1 LKFIKRIFGKK
12 EDIPKE
18 ISIKIDDLSVWIE
31 TESQK
36 QFSVLRSD
44 IKQKYDEISAT
55 LENLSTSRDQLK
67 DAKFGEKTYKRLA
80 KAGTSNRDNLIKN
93 INVLIEKTII
103 PEDIDP
109 SKAVEF
115 YIDMKS
121 TLKTCLDNTTRS
133 QEYVKLIFPEGYKVV
148 VIDLKRLD
156 TLLDELMYFIDGVKD
171 ELDVYTKL
179 PGDIEIINQSQHQ
192 IKEMTDNIP
201 QLEAKYES
209 LKNNLHTGE
218 DRLAE
223 MERSEEIIK
232 ANELEKQ
239 IKTLNDRISG
249 INSNV
254 KELFAPLSK
263 ALLRMQKQHESG
275 RHTLSSINS
284 NNLRTL
290 IEDPAL
296 ILGNDINSFLNE
308 IRKSVEDG
316 TLGLKQQK
324 ANKTVEQIDRLTG
337 SDILLS
343 LYRDRESD
351 SAKLTGLLEERNR
364 LTVYKERTRLEKK
377 LSDYRSS
384 INSIEQSLD
393 IERKDLGSLIEE
405 VEQLKTKLNSDLSFV
420 FNKDIKIVY

>member
-1 LKFIKRIFGKK
+1 MKFITRIFGKK

-324 ANKTVEQIDRLTG
+324 ANKTTEQIDRLTG

>member
-1 LKFIKRIFGKK
+1 LKFIKRIFGNK

-93 INVLIEKTII
+93 INVLIERTII

-156 TLLDELMYFIDGVKD
+156 TLLDELMYFIEGVKD

-179 PGDIEIINQSQHQ
+179 PEDIEIINQSRHQ

-324 ANKTVEQIDRLTG
+324 ANKTTEQIDRLTD

-393 IERKDLGSLIEE
+393 IERKDLDSLIEE

>member
-1 LKFIKRIFGKK
+1 MKFIKRIFGKK

-209 LKNNLHTGE
+209 LKKNLHTGE

-284 NNLRTL
+284 NHLRTL

-308 IRKSVEDG
+308 IQKSVEDG

-324 ANKTVEQIDRLTG
+324 ANKTTEQIDRLTG

-343 LYRDRESD
+343 MYRDRESD

-393 IERKDLGSLIEE
+393 IERKDLDSLIEK

>member
-1 LKFIKRIFGKK
+1 MKFIKRIFGKK

-209 LKNNLHTGE
+209 LKKNLHTGE

-284 NNLRTL
+284 NHLRTL

-308 IRKSVEDG
+308 IQKSVEDG

-324 ANKTVEQIDRLTG
+324 ANKTTEQIDRLTG

-343 LYRDRESD
+343 MYRDRESD
-351 SAKLTGLLEERNR
+351 SAKLTGLLEGRNR

-393 IERKDLGSLIEE
+393 IERKDLDSLIEK

>member
-1 LKFIKRIFGKK
+1 MKFIKRIFGKK

-18 ISIKIDDLSVWIE
+18 ISIKTDDLSVWIE

-44 IKQKYDEISAT
+44 IKQKYDEINAT

-67 DAKFGEKTYKRLA
+67 DAEFGEKTYKRLA

-93 INVLIEKTII
+93 INVLIERTII

-156 TLLDELMYFIDGVKD
+156 TLLDELMYFIGGVKD

-179 PGDIEIINQSQHQ
+179 PEDIEIINQSQHQ

-239 IKTLNDRISG
+239 IKTLNERISD

-284 NNLRTL
+284 NHLRTL
-290 IEDPAL
+290 IEDPPL

-324 ANKTVEQIDRLTG
+324 ANKTTEQIDRLTG

-343 LYRDRESD
+343 LHRDRESD
-351 SAKLTGLLEERNR
+351 SAKLNGLLEERNR

-377 LSDYRSS
+377 LSDYR
-384 INSIEQSLD
+384 NSIDSTEQSLD
-393 IERKDLGSLIEE
+393 TERKDLSSLIVE

>member
-1 LKFIKRIFGKK
+1 MKFIKRIFGKK

-18 ISIKIDDLSVWIE
+18 ISIKTDDLSVWIE

-44 IKQKYDEISAT
+44 IKQKYDEINAT

-67 DAKFGEKTYKRLA
+67 DAEFGEKTYKRLA

-93 INVLIEKTII
+93 INVLIERTII

-156 TLLDELMYFIDGVKD
+156 TLLDELMYFIEGVKD

-179 PGDIEIINQSQHQ
+179 PEDIEIINHSQHQ

-239 IKTLNDRISG
+239 IKTLNDRIFG

-284 NNLRTL
+284 NHLRTL

-351 SAKLTGLLEERNR
+351 SAKLNGLLEERNR

-377 LSDYRSS
+377 LSDYR
-384 INSIEQSLD
+384 NSIDSTVQSLD
-393 IERKDLGSLIEE
+393 TERKDLSSLIEE

-420 FNKDIKIVY
+420 FNKNIKIVY

>member
-1 LKFIKRIFGKK
+1 MKFIKRIFGKK

-18 ISIKIDDLSVWIE
+18 ISIKTDDLSVWIE

-44 IKQKYDEISAT
+44 IKQKYDEINAT

-67 DAKFGEKTYKRLA
+67 DAEFGEKTYKRLA

-93 INVLIEKTII
+93 INVLIERTII

-156 TLLDELMYFIDGVKD
+156 TLLDELMYFIEGVKD

-179 PGDIEIINQSQHQ
+179 PEDIEIINHSQHQ

-239 IKTLNDRISG
+239 IKTLNDRIFG

-284 NNLRTL
+284 NHLRTL
-290 IEDPAL
+290 IEDPPL
-296 ILGNDINSFLNE
+296 VLGNDINSFLNE

-324 ANKTVEQIDRLTG
+324 ANKTTEQIDRLTG

-351 SAKLTGLLEERNR
+351 SAKLNGLLEERNR

-377 LSDYRSS
+377 LSDYR
-384 INSIEQSLD
+384 NSIDSTEQSLD
-393 IERKDLGSLIEE
+393 TERKDLSSLIEE

-420 FNKDIKIVY
+420 FNKNIKIVY

>member
-1 LKFIKRIFGKK
+1 LKFIKRIFGNK

-31 TESQK
+31 SESQK

-93 INVLIEKTII
+93 INVLIERTII

-156 TLLDELMYFIDGVKD
+156 TLLDELMYFIEGVKD

-179 PGDIEIINQSQHQ
+179 PEDIEIINQSRHQ

-324 ANKTVEQIDRLTG
+324 ANKTTEQIDRLTG

-343 LYRDRESD
+343 MYRNRESD

-364 LTVYKERTRLEKK
+364 LTVYKERTRLVKK

-393 IERKDLGSLIEE
+393 IERKDLDSLIEE

>member
-209 LKNNLHTGE
+209 LKKNLHTGE

-284 NNLRTL
+284 NHLRTL

-308 IRKSVEDG
+308 IQKSVEDG

-324 ANKTVEQIDRLTG
+324 ANKTTEQIDRLTG

-343 LYRDRESD
+343 MYRDRESD
-351 SAKLTGLLEERNR
+351 SAKLTGLLEGRNR

-393 IERKDLGSLIEE
+393 IERKDLDSLIEK

>member
-1 LKFIKRIFGKK
+1 MKFIKRIFGKK

-67 DAKFGEKTYKRLA
+67 DAEFGEKTYKRLA

-93 INVLIEKTII
+93 INVLIERTII

-179 PGDIEIINQSQHQ
+179 PEDIEIINQSQHQ

-223 MERSEEIIK
+223 MERSKEIIK

-239 IKTLNDRISG
+239 IKTLNDRIFG

-284 NNLRTL
+284 NHLRTL

-296 ILGNDINSFLNE
+296 ILGNDINSFLSE

-324 ANKTVEQIDRLTG
+324 ANKTTEQIDRLTG

-377 LSDYRSS
+377 LSDYR
-384 INSIEQSLD
+384 NSIDSTEQSLD
-393 IERKDLGSLIEE
+393 TERKDLDSLIEE

-420 FNKDIKIVY
+420 FNKNIKIVY

>member
-1 LKFIKRIFGKK
+1 MKFIKRIFGKK
-12 EDIPKE
+12 EDISEE

-156 TLLDELMYFIDGVKD
+156 TLLDELMYFIEGVKD

-179 PGDIEIINQSQHQ
+179 PEDIEIINQSRHQ
-192 IKEMTDNIP
+192 IKEITDNIP

-209 LKNNLHTGE
+209 LKKNLHTGE

-284 NNLRTL
+284 NHLRTL

-308 IRKSVEDG
+308 IQKSVEDG

-324 ANKTVEQIDRLTG
+324 ANKTTEQIDRLTG

-393 IERKDLGSLIEE
+393 IERKDLDSLIEK

>member
-1 LKFIKRIFGKK
+1 MKFIKRIFGNK

-93 INVLIEKTII
+93 INVLIERTII

-156 TLLDELMYFIDGVKD
+156 TLLDELMYFIEGVKD

-179 PGDIEIINQSQHQ
+179 PEDIEIINQSRHQ

-324 ANKTVEQIDRLTG
+324 ANKTTEQIDRLTG

-343 LYRDRESD
+343 MYRDRESD

-364 LTVYKERTRLEKK
+364 LTVYKERTRLVKK

-393 IERKDLGSLIEE
+393 IERKDLDSLIEE

>member
-1 LKFIKRIFGKK
+1 MKFIKRIFGNK

-93 INVLIEKTII
+93 INVLIERTII

-156 TLLDELMYFIDGVKD
+156 TLLDELMYFIEGVKD

-179 PGDIEIINQSQHQ
+179 PEDIEIINQSRHQ

-223 MERSEEIIK
+223 MDRSEEIIK

-239 IKTLNDRISG
+239 IKILNNRISG

-324 ANKTVEQIDRLTG
+324 ANKTTEQIDRLTG

-343 LYRDRESD
+343 MYRDRESD

-364 LTVYKERTRLEKK
+364 LTVYKERTRFEKK

-393 IERKDLGSLIEE
+393 IERKDLDSLIEKI
-405 VEQLKTKLNSDLSFV
+405 EQLKTKLNSDLSFV

>member
-1 LKFIKRIFGKK
+1 MKFITRIFGKK

-148 VIDLKRLD
+148 VIDLKHLD
-156 TLLDELMYFIDGVKD
+156 TLLDELMYFIEGVKD

-179 PGDIEIINQSQHQ
+179 PEDIEIINQSQHQ

-232 ANELEKQ
+232 AHELEKQ

-284 NNLRTL
+284 NHLRTL

-296 ILGNDINSFLNE
+296 ILGNDINSFLNK

-324 ANKTVEQIDRLTG
+324 ANKIVEQIDRLTG

-393 IERKDLGSLIEE
+393 TERKDLGSLIEE
-405 VEQLKTKLNSDLSFV
+405 VEQLKTKLNSDLNFV
-420 FNKDIKIVY
+420 FNKNIKIVY

>member
-12 EDIPKE
+12 EDIPEE

-156 TLLDELMYFIDGVKD
+156 TLLDELMCFIEGVKD

-179 PGDIEIINQSQHQ
+179 PGDIEIINQSRHQ
-192 IKEMTDNIP
+192 IKEITDNIP

-284 NNLRTL
+284 NHLRTL
-290 IEDPAL
+290 IEDPPL

-343 LYRDRESD
+343 LYRDRESV

-393 IERKDLGSLIEE
+393 IERKDLDSLIEE

>member
-1 LKFIKRIFGKK
+1 MKFIKRIFGKK

-18 ISIKIDDLSVWIE
+18 ISIKIDDLSIWIE

-44 IKQKYDEISAT
+44 IKQKYDEISVT
-55 LENLSTSRDQLK
+55 LENLSKSRDQLK

-148 VIDLKRLD
+148 VIDLKHLD
-156 TLLDELMYFIDGVKD
+156 TLLDELMYFIESVED

-179 PGDIEIINQSQHQ
+179 PEDIEIINQSQHQ

-209 LKNNLHTGE
+209 LKNSLHTGE
-218 DRLAE
+218 DRLSE

-249 INSNV
+249 IDSNV

-284 NNLRTL
+284 KHLRTL
-290 IEDPAL
+290 IEDPVM
-296 ILGNDINSFLNE
+296 ILGNDINPFLSE
-308 IRKSVEDG
+308 IQKSVEDG

-324 ANKTVEQIDRLTG
+324 ANKTVEQIVRLTD

-343 LYRDRESD
+343 LYNDRKSY
-351 SAKLTGLLEERNR
+351 SAKLAGLLEERNR
-364 LTVYKERTRLEKK
+364 LTVYKERTGLEKK

-393 IERKDLGSLIEE
+393 IERKDLGSLIEK
-405 VEQLKTKLNSDLSFV
+405 VEQLKTKLNSNLSYV

>member
-1 LKFIKRIFGKK
+1 MKFIKRIFGKK

-18 ISIKIDDLSVWIE
+18 ISIKTDDLSVWIE

-44 IKQKYDEISAT
+44 IKQKYDEINAT

-67 DAKFGEKTYKRLA
+67 DAEFGEKTYKRLA

-93 INVLIEKTII
+93 INVLIERTII

-156 TLLDELMYFIDGVKD
+156 TLLDELMYFIEGVKD

-179 PGDIEIINQSQHQ
+179 PEDIEIINHSQHQ

-239 IKTLNDRISG
+239 IKTLNDRIFG

-284 NNLRTL
+284 NHLRTL
-290 IEDPAL
+290 IEDPPL
-296 ILGNDINSFLNE
+296 VLGNDINSFLNE

-351 SAKLTGLLEERNR
+351 SAKLNGLLEERNR

-377 LSDYRSS
+377 LSDYR
-384 INSIEQSLD
+384 NSIDSTEQSLD
-393 IERKDLGSLIEE
+393 TERKDLSSLIEE

-420 FNKDIKIVY
+420 FNKNIKIVY

>member
-1 LKFIKRIFGKK
+1 MKFITRIFGKK
-12 EDIPKE
+12 EDIPEE

-156 TLLDELMYFIDGVKD
+156 TLLDELMYFIEGVKD

-179 PGDIEIINQSQHQ
+179 PEDIEIINQSQHQ

-284 NNLRTL
+284 NHLRTL

-308 IRKSVEDG
+308 IQKSVEDG

-405 VEQLKTKLNSDLSFV
+405 VEQLKIKLNSELSFV
-420 FNKDIKIVY
+420 FNKNIKIVY

>member
-1 LKFIKRIFGKK
+1 MKFIKRIFGKK

-67 DAKFGEKTYKRLA
+67 DAEFGEKTYKRLA

-93 INVLIEKTII
+93 INVLIERTII

-156 TLLDELMYFIDGVKD
+156 TLLDELMYFIEDVKD

-179 PGDIEIINQSQHQ
+179 PEDIEIVNQSQHQ
-192 IKEMTDNIP
+192 IKEMTDNIT

-239 IKTLNDRISG
+239 IKTLNGRISG

-284 NNLRTL
+284 NHLRTL
-290 IEDPAL
+290 IEDPPL

-324 ANKTVEQIDRLTG
+324 ANKTTEQIDRLTG

-377 LSDYRSS
+377 LSDYR
-384 INSIEQSLD
+384 NSIDSTEQSLD
-393 IERKDLGSLIEE
+393 TERKDLDSLIEE

-420 FNKDIKIVY
+420 FNKNIKIVY

>member
-18 ISIKIDDLSVWIE
+18 ISIKTDDLSVWIE

-67 DAKFGEKTYKRLA
+67 DAEFGEKTYKRLA

-93 INVLIEKTII
+93 INVLIERTII

-156 TLLDELMYFIDGVKD
+156 TLLDELMYFIEGVKD

-223 MERSEEIIK
+223 MERSKEIIK

-239 IKTLNDRISG
+239 IKTLNDRIFG

-284 NNLRTL
+284 NHLRTL

-324 ANKTVEQIDRLTG
+324 ANKTTEQIDRLTG

-351 SAKLTGLLEERNR
+351 SAKLNGLLEERNR

-377 LSDYRSS
+377 LSDYR
-384 INSIEQSLD
+384 NSIDSTEQSLD
-393 IERKDLGSLIEE
+393 TERKDLSSLIEE

-420 FNKDIKIVY
+420 FNKNIKIVY

>member
-12 EDIPKE
+12 EDIPEE

-156 TLLDELMYFIDGVKD
+156 TLLDELMCFIEGVKD

-179 PGDIEIINQSQHQ
+179 PRDIEIINQSRHQ
-192 IKEMTDNIP
+192 IKEITDNIP

-284 NNLRTL
+284 NHLRTL
-290 IEDPAL
+290 IEDPPL

-343 LYRDRESD
+343 LYRDRESV

-393 IERKDLGSLIEE
+393 IERKDLDSLIEE

>member
-1 LKFIKRIFGKK
+1 LKFITRIFGKK
-12 EDIPKE
+12 EDIPEE

-156 TLLDELMYFIDGVKD
+156 TLLDELMYFIEGVKD

-179 PGDIEIINQSQHQ
+179 PEDIEIINQSQHQ

-284 NNLRTL
+284 NHLRTL

-308 IRKSVEDG
+308 IQKSVEDG

-405 VEQLKTKLNSDLSFV
+405 VEQLKIKLNSELSFV
-420 FNKDIKIVY
+420 FNKNIKIVY

>member
-1 LKFIKRIFGKK
+1 MKFIKRIFGKK

-93 INVLIEKTII
+93 INVLIERTII

-156 TLLDELMYFIDGVKD
+156 TLLDELMYFIEGVKD

-179 PGDIEIINQSQHQ
+179 PEDIEIINQSRHQ

-209 LKNNLHTGE
+209 LKNDLHTGE

-324 ANKTVEQIDRLTG
+324 ANKTTEQIDRLTG

-343 LYRDRESD
+343 MYRDRESD

-393 IERKDLGSLIEE
+393 IERKDLDSLIEE

>member
-1 LKFIKRIFGKK
+1 LKFIKRIFGNK

-55 LENLSTSRDQLK
+55 LGNLSTSRDQLK

-93 INVLIEKTII
+93 INVLIERTII

-156 TLLDELMYFIDGVKD
+156 TLLDELMYFIEGVKD

-179 PGDIEIINQSQHQ
+179 PEDIEIINQSQHQ

-223 MERSEEIIK
+223 MDRSEEIIK
-232 ANELEKQ
+232 AHELEKQ

-324 ANKTVEQIDRLTG
+324 ANKTTEQIDRLTG

-343 LYRDRESD
+343 MYRDRESD

-393 IERKDLGSLIEE
+393 IERKDLDSLIEK

>member
-1 LKFIKRIFGKK
+1 LKFITRIFGKK

-156 TLLDELMYFIDGVKD
+156 TLLDELMCFIEGVKD

-201 QLEAKYES
+201 QLEVKYES

-232 ANELEKQ
+232 AHELEKQ

-284 NNLRTL
+284 NHLRTL
-290 IEDPAL
+290 IEDPPL

-364 LTVYKERTRLEKK
+364 ITVYKERTRLEKK

>member
-12 EDIPKE
+12 EDISEE

-156 TLLDELMYFIDGVKD
+156 TLLDELMYFIEGVKD

-179 PGDIEIINQSQHQ
+179 PEDIEIINQSRHQ
-192 IKEMTDNIP
+192 IKEITDNIP

-209 LKNNLHTGE
+209 LKKNLHTGE

-284 NNLRTL
+284 NHLRTL

-308 IRKSVEDG
+308 IQKSVEDG

-324 ANKTVEQIDRLTG
+324 ANKTTEQIDRLTG

-393 IERKDLGSLIEE
+393 IERKDLDSLIEK

>member
-1 LKFIKRIFGKK
+1 MKFIKRIFGKK
-12 EDIPKE
+12 EDIPEE

-156 TLLDELMYFIDGVKD
+156 TLLDELMCFIEGVKD

-179 PGDIEIINQSQHQ
+179 PGDIEIINQSRHQ
-192 IKEMTDNIP
+192 IKEITDNIP

-284 NNLRTL
+284 NHLRTL
-290 IEDPAL
+290 IEDPPL

-343 LYRDRESD
+343 LYRDRESV

-393 IERKDLGSLIEE
+393 IERKDLDSLIEE

>member
-1 LKFIKRIFGKK
+1 MKFIKRIFGKK
-12 EDIPKE
+12 EDIPEE

-156 TLLDELMYFIDGVKD
+156 TLLDELMCFIEGVKD

-179 PGDIEIINQSQHQ
+179 PRDIEIINQSRHQ
-192 IKEMTDNIP
+192 IKEITDNIP

-284 NNLRTL
+284 NHLRTL
-290 IEDPAL
+290 IEDPPL

-343 LYRDRESD
+343 LYRDRESV

-393 IERKDLGSLIEE
+393 IERKDLDSLIEE

>member
-1 LKFIKRIFGKK
+1 MKFIKRIFGNK

-93 INVLIEKTII
+93 INVLIERTII

-156 TLLDELMYFIDGVKD
+156 TLLDELMYFIEGVKD

-179 PGDIEIINQSQHQ
+179 PEDIEIINQSRHQ

-324 ANKTVEQIDRLTG
+324 ANKTTEQIDRLTG

-343 LYRDRESD
+343 MYRDRESD

-393 IERKDLGSLIEE
+393 IERKDLDSLIEE

>member
-1 LKFIKRIFGKK
+1 MKFIKRIFGNK

-55 LENLSTSRDQLK
+55 LGNLSTSRDQLK

-93 INVLIEKTII
+93 INVLIERTII

-156 TLLDELMYFIDGVKD
+156 TLLDELMYFIEGVKD

-179 PGDIEIINQSQHQ
+179 PEDIEIINQSQHQ

-223 MERSEEIIK
+223 MDRSEEIIK
-232 ANELEKQ
+232 AHELEKQ

-324 ANKTVEQIDRLTG
+324 ANKTTEQIDRLTG

-343 LYRDRESD
+343 MYRDRESD

-393 IERKDLGSLIEE
+393 IERKDLDSLIEK

>member
-55 LENLSTSRDQLK
+55 LENLSTSRDHLK

-93 INVLIEKTII
+93 INVLIERTII

-156 TLLDELMYFIDGVKD
+156 TLLDELMYFIEGVKD

-179 PGDIEIINQSQHQ
+179 PEDIEIINQSRHQ

-324 ANKTVEQIDRLTG
+324 ANKTTEQIDRLTG

-343 LYRDRESD
+343 MYRDRESD

-393 IERKDLGSLIEE
+393 IERKDLDSLIEE

>member
-1 LKFIKRIFGKK
+1 MKFITRIFGKK

-18 ISIKIDDLSVWIE
+18 ISIKIDDLPVWIK

-179 PGDIEIINQSQHQ
+179 PEDIEIINQSRHQ

-324 ANKTVEQIDRLTG
+324 ANKTTEQIDRLTG

-364 LTVYKERTRLEKK
+364 LTVYKERTRLVKK
-377 LSDYRSS
+377 LSDYRGS

-420 FNKDIKIVY
+420 FNKNIKIVY

>member
-1 LKFIKRIFGKK
+1 MKFIKRIFGNK

-31 TESQK
+31 SESQK

-93 INVLIEKTII
+93 INVLIERTII

-156 TLLDELMYFIDGVKD
+156 TLLDELMYFIEGVKD

-179 PGDIEIINQSQHQ
+179 PEDIEIINQSRHQ

-324 ANKTVEQIDRLTG
+324 ANKTTEQIDRLTG

-343 LYRDRESD
+343 MYRNRESD

-364 LTVYKERTRLEKK
+364 LTVYKERTRLVKK

-393 IERKDLGSLIEE
+393 IERKDLDSLIEE

>member
-1 LKFIKRIFGKK
+1 MKFITRIFGKK

-18 ISIKIDDLSVWIE
+18 ISIKIDNLPVWIK

-179 PGDIEIINQSQHQ
+179 PEDIEIINQSQHQ

-232 ANELEKQ
+232 AHELEKQ

-284 NNLRTL
+284 NHLRTL
-290 IEDPAL
+290 IEDPPL

-377 LSDYRSS
+377 LSDYRSG

>member
-1 LKFIKRIFGKK
+1 LKFIKRIFGNK

-93 INVLIEKTII
+93 INVLIERTII

-156 TLLDELMYFIDGVKD
+156 TLLDELMYFIEGVKD

-179 PGDIEIINQSQHQ
+179 PEDIEIINQSRHQ

-223 MERSEEIIK
+223 MDRSEEIIK

-239 IKTLNDRISG
+239 IKILNNRISG

-324 ANKTVEQIDRLTG
+324 ANKTTEQIDRLTG

-343 LYRDRESD
+343 MYRDRESD

-364 LTVYKERTRLEKK
+364 LTVYKERTRFEKK

-393 IERKDLGSLIEE
+393 IERKDLDSLIEKI
-405 VEQLKTKLNSDLSFV
+405 EQLKTKLNSDLSFV

>member
-1 LKFIKRIFGKK
+1 MKFITRIFGKK

-156 TLLDELMYFIDGVKD
+156 TLLDELMCFIEGVKD

-201 QLEAKYES
+201 QLEVKYES

-232 ANELEKQ
+232 AHELEKQ

-284 NNLRTL
+284 NHLRTL
-290 IEDPAL
+290 IEDPPL

-364 LTVYKERTRLEKK
+364 ITVYKERTRLEKK

>member
-1 LKFIKRIFGKK
+1 MKFIKRIFGKK

>member
-1 LKFIKRIFGKK
+1 MKFIKRIFGNK

-31 TESQK
+31 TESKK

-93 INVLIEKTII
+93 INVLIERTII

-156 TLLDELMYFIDGVKD
+156 TLLDELMYFIEGVKD

-179 PGDIEIINQSQHQ
+179 PEDIEIINQSRHQ

-324 ANKTVEQIDRLTG
+324 ANKTTEQIDRLTG

-343 LYRDRESD
+343 MYRDRESD

-393 IERKDLGSLIEE
+393 IERKDLDSLIEE